1 MFRKRGQRYYDWVVN
16 RDLRAKQKQ
25 RAKQVDHTETDFE
38 EGIFYKAKLIGFKD
52 IQRPKDRI
60 GIVAAMRE
68 IRFEF
73 KNKNVKKQ
81 QVTIGVGVDGIRV
94 SFPKNNSK
102 LPMNATNKNNSL
114 KTTNLSEHLDAGT
127 NTNINN
133 NKPLNNTDITL
144 MHDQINR
151 IFYVSHDSQDLQVW
165 SYIAQ
170 DANSSSFKCCV
181 FKSFKKSDAVRIVH
195 TIGQAFDICH
205 KITQKRKILE
215 SSESSS
221 PRTPKSPENDEANVE
236 DAGSEV
242 HPANL
247 PENAENYG
255 KNDTKHTKNAQN
267 EPESNRNRC
276 KTLNSPESNQNIKNP
291 DSHSNSKNNSTPVP
305 VLPSTQ
311 IFDSYLTEINSMETH
326 QIRIERGYMQRC
338 VETEQAR
345 ADVAQQNL
353 KKSLDQNK
361 SLVDHLKN
369 LHAYISSL
377 ECLVQTNVGNSFE
390 VLEKLRVE
398 HETDRLLDAAVKPIH
413 PGNPGDVIMSVGQHE
428 LQKSKSTTNKTKR
441 NLSPSQHNSPSKFD
455 SSFMDE
461 SFNLIEAAEKQLLK
475 TASVSQIKIP
485 NFANFNS
492 PEAVELLPSPI
503 VIEPIVKLKQK
514 SQTNPFIDSYAAK
527 SPETVCDTAFAR
539 PVPVNLQE
547 TVPRLVPKPPTPPSK
562 YSVLRDIEPA
572 EVDQFSP
579 AVSHRKPNLFNE
591 TDMPLVKKF
600 LFNDNSSSLLPNS
613 NARPSSVEQVADQ
626 LVTEIVAAGNS
637 VSSSF
642 YHANSNFSDGTTSF
656 DPSAMIDELNKN
668 VQMLSELEN

>member
-81 QVTIGVGVDGIRV
+81 QVTIGVGVEGIRV

-102 LPMNATNKNNSL
+102 LPNSNLNSNKNSL
-114 KTTNLSEHLDAGT
+114 KTTNLSENVGNLNNAGT

-133 NKPLNNTDITL
+133 NKPLDNTDITL

-215 SSESSS
+215 GSEQSSS
-221 PRTPKSPENDEANVE
+221 PRGLPKSPENDEENVE

-247 PENAENYG
+247 PESA
-255 KNDTKHTKNAQN
+255 KNDSKHTKNTRNARN
-267 EPESNRNRC
+267 EPVSKQNHK
-276 KTLNSPESNQNIKNP
+276 KTSNSPESEKNP
-291 DSHSNSKNNSTPVP
+291 LDRRTNSNNNSKNNSTPIP
-305 VLPSTQ
+305 VSPSTHL
-311 IFDSYLTEINSMETH
+311 FDSYLTEISSMETH

-345 ADVAQQNL
+345 ADVAQNNL

-377 ECLVQTNVGNSFE
+377 ECLVQTNVSNSFE
-390 VLEKLRVE
+390 VLEQLRVE
-398 HETDRLLDAAVKPIH
+398 HETDGLLDAAVKPMRSGETPSGVIITNEAESNLNPSNINLGKLN
-413 PGNPGDVIMSVGQHE
+413 PGNSNPDNGQNS
-428 LQKSKSTTNKTKR
+428 QKFTPDSHLPN
-441 NLSPSQHNSPSKFD
+441 NNSPSKFD

-461 SFNLIEAAEKQLLK
+461 SFNLIEQAEKQLLK

-527 SPETVCDTAFAR
+527 SPEEEEEEEEDTVGDTAFAR

-547 TVPRLVPKPPTPPSK
+547 TVPRLVPKPPT
-562 YSVLRDIEPA
+562 
-572 EVDQFSP
+572 
-579 AVSHRKPNLFNE
+579 
-591 TDMPLVKKF
+591 
-600 LFNDNSSSLLPNS
+600 
-613 NARPSSVEQVADQ
+613 
-626 LVTEIVAAGNS
+626 
-637 VSSSF
+637 
-642 YHANSNFSDGTTSF
+642 
-656 DPSAMIDELNKN
+656 EL
-668 VQMLSELEN
+668 